1 MIAPEGIPFL
11 LGAAA
16 LAAVLSLLWP
26 RTIPAALFGALLT
39 VFVGWFFRNPDRTP
53 PSLPGAVISPADGK
67 IVYAGDNPPGRY
79 QDEPGKRVSV
89 FMSVF
94 DVHVNRAPVSGKV
107 VSVRYHPGKFLAAN
121 VEKASLANEQNGVLL
136 ETPEGRRVAYV
147 QIAGLIARRIVC
159 DLAEGDTVSQGQ
171 RVGIIRF
178 GSRVDIL
185 LPASASLSVRAG
197 DRVRAGESVVGV
209 LQGEEGV
216 LRQGRQV
223 LQEKG
228 PRPHPR

>member
-26 RTIPAALFGALLT
+26 RTIPAALFGAMLT

-53 PSLPGAVISPADGK
+53 PSLPGAVISPADGR
-67 IVYAGDNPPGRY
+67 IMYAGDNPPGRY
-79 QDEPGKRVSV
+79 LDEPGKRVSV
-89 FMSVF
+89 FMSIF

-136 ETPEGRRVAYV
+136 ETPDGQRVAYV
-147 QIAGLIARRIVC
+147 QIAGLSARRVVC
-159 DLAEGDTVSQGQ
+159 DLVPGDVVRAGQ
-171 RVGIIRF
+171 RVGLIRF

-197 DRVRAGESVVGV
+197 DRV
-209 LQGEEGV
+209 
-216 LRQGRQV
+216 
-223 LQEKG
+223 
-228 PRPHPR
+228 

>member
-1 MIAPEGIPFL
+1 MEPEGQGREGGVIAPEGIPFL

-16 LAAVLSLLWP
+16 VAAVLSLVWP
-26 RTIPAALFGALLT
+26 RTVPAALFGVLLT
-39 VFVGWFFRNPDRTP
+39 VFMGWFFRNPDRTS

-79 QDEPGKRVSV
+79 FGEPGKRVSV
-89 FMSVF
+89 FMSIF
-94 DVHVNRAPVSGKV
+94 DVHVNRAPVSGRV

-136 ETPEGRRVAYV
+136 ETPDGHRVAYV
-147 QIAGLIARRIVC
+147 QIAGLIARRVVC
-159 DLAEGDTVSQGQ
+159 DLAPGDAVRVGQ
-171 RVGIIRF
+171 RVGLIRF

-185 LPASASLSVRAG
+185 LPASASLNVRVG

-209 LQGEEGV
+209 LS
-216 LRQGRQV
+216 
-223 LQEKG
+223 
-228 PRPHPR
+228 

>member
-1 MIAPEGIPFL
+1 
-11 LGAAA
+11 
-16 LAAVLSLLWP
+16 
-26 RTIPAALFGALLT
+26 
-39 VFVGWFFRNPDRTP
+39 
-53 PSLPGAVISPADGK
+53 
-67 IVYAGDNPPGRY
+67 
-79 QDEPGKRVSV
+79 
-89 FMSVF
+89 MSVF

-107 VSVRYHPGKFLAAN
+107 VSIRYHPGKFLAAN

-159 DLAEGDTVSQGQ
+159 DLAEGDTVRQGQ

-185 LPASASLSVRAG
+185 LPAFASLSVRAG

-209 LQGEEGV
+209 L
-216 LRQGRQV
+216 
-223 LQEKG
+223 
-228 PRPHPR
+228 P

>member
-1 MIAPEGIPFL
+1 MDPGRQGRGGGVIAPEGIPFL

-16 LAAVLSLLWP
+16 LTAVLSLLWP
-26 RTIPAALFGALLT
+26 KTIPAALFGIFLT
-39 VFVGWFFRNPDRTP
+39 VFMGWFFRNPDRTP

-67 IVYAGDNPPGRY
+67 IVYAGDNPPDRY
-79 QDEPGKRVSV
+79 REEPGKRVSV

-107 VSVRYHPGKFLAAN
+107 VSVRYHPGEFLVAN

-136 ETPEGRRVAYV
+136 ETPDGHRVAYV

-209 LQGEEGV
+209 LQ
-216 LRQGRQV
+216 
-223 LQEKG
+223 
-228 PRPHPR
+228 

>member
-67 IVYAGDNPPGRY
+67 IMYAGDNPPGRY
-79 QDEPGKRVSV
+79 LDEPGKRVSV

-136 ETPEGRRVAYV
+136 ETPDGQRVAYV

-159 DLAEGDTVSQGQ
+159 DLAEGDTVRQGQ

-197 DRVRAGESVVGV
+197 DRVRAGESVVGG
-209 LQGEEGV
+209 L
-216 LRQGRQV
+216 
-223 LQEKG
+223 
-228 PRPHPR
+228 P